1 MPAEEPPPPPTARA
15 SAGAGR
21 PDRAPTTWLPTG
33 IYGLATRGGLAAVG
47 IGAAYAV
54 LWFLGTRGVYD
65 LAYAQ
70 SIVPALLLGLKVTLE
85 VLAVVIPGGF
95 ALGLTIGY
103 LRTSRSRV
111 VRGLAMLY
119 VEFFRSMPP
128 LVLIAFSALIGIIVL
143 RPVIPDPALAQS
155 IALWLGVLALTL
167 HTAAY
172 QAEIVRAGI
181 LSVPSGQTDAA
192 QALGISRGRTL
203 LRVVLP
209 QAFRVS
215 LPALGNEF
223 SSVIKDSSLLSFIG
237 WLELSNLASIETAA
251 AVRLPGVAPPIVVY
265 LEVAVLYFVVTFTV
279 NTIVRGVE
287 NAFRVPGLEGART

>member
-1 MPAEEPPPPPTARA
+1 MAAEASPPPPPKGTTTVSPGPAR
-15 SAGAGR
+15 S
-21 PDRAPTTWLPTG
+21 RATWLPTG
-33 IYGLATRGGLAAVG
+33 VYGLAARGALAAAGVG
-47 IGAAYAV
+47 VAYAV
-54 LWFLGTRGVYD
+54 LLFLGTRGVYD

-95 ALGLTIGY
+95 ALGLTLGY

-143 RPVIPDPALAQS
+143 RPVIPDPAVAQS
-155 IALWLGVLALTL
+155 IALWLGVVALTL
-167 HTAAY
+167 HTGAY

-192 QALGISRGRTL
+192 QALGISRGRIL

-279 NTIVRGVE
+279 NSIVRGVE
-287 NAFRVPGLEGART
+287 NAFRVPGLEAART